1 MIIKFEKFMNSYGL
15 YITIAAFAFVI
26 GLTIGK
32 QNVPEPETVTVE
44 KPIYITEQAQA
55 KTVTEIAYVPKKII
69 VEKYID
75 PATGKEVD
83 ITVREKTDLEANIGK
98 QDFNIKV
105 NNKNVV
111 FDKTDDEKYVFDKN
125 KISLEQSSTVTF
137 DVKVPTQVI
146 DNTKRWSIGVGKAS
160 ESGIAYTLDFPIGQS
175 NTFGGWIYK
184 DDNNE
189 AIGIKIKF

>member
-1 MIIKFEKFMNSYGL
+1 MDAKFKKFIRSYGL
-15 YITIAAFAFVI
+15 YITIAIFAFMV
-26 GLTIGK
+26 GFGIGK
-32 QNVPEPETVTVE
+32 QNTPEPETITIE

-55 KTVTEIAYVPKKII
+55 KTVTEIAYVPKKVI

-75 PATGKEVD
+75 PITGKEAD
-83 ITVREKTDLEANIGK
+83 MTIREKTDLEANIGK

-105 NNKNVV
+105 NNENIIFNKE
-111 FDKTDDEKYVFDKN
+111 DDEKYIFDKN
-125 KISLEQSSTVTF
+125 KVSLEQSSMITF
-137 DVKVPTQVI
+137 DVKVPTQII

-160 ESGIAYTLDFPIGQS
+160 ESGAAYTLDFPIGQS

-184 DDNNE
+184 DDDNE